1 MTGRERVK
9 AAMKYQPV
17 DKVPL
22 QYMYTPVGFYE
33 HGEKLNDLFERLPG
47 DFAPFTRQPIP
58 ILTAADFDEEGRYHS
73 YMQDEW
79 GTLWEYRIFGIAG
92 IPAEYP
98 IADTKAMG
106 LYLPPK
112 LPAQTQAELTQAKL
126 EMAAHQKMY
135 YGSYYV
141 GSIFERLRQLRP
153 DNEVFADMV
162 LGEPAIELLADRIA
176 EHVSALVTRAIDCG
190 ADAIAF
196 SDDYGMEGSMIISPS
211 LWRSFFG
218 TRLQRI
224 FAPAVKAG
232 LDIIVHSCGQ
242 ITPILEDLRKLG
254 ATAIWPQLP
263 AYNMESFAAICRDLG
278 LAVAIHTDRANV
290 MTKGTPQ
297 EVRDL
302 VKREFE
308 VFSVMD
314 GGAWFYVEV
323 DNGFPF
329 ENIVALIETIALW
342 R

>member
-1 MTGRERVK
+1 MTGRQRVK
-9 AAMKYQPV
+9 AAMNYRPV
-17 DKVPL
+17 DKAPL

-33 HGEKLNDLFERLPG
+33 HGERLNELFKQLPG

-58 ILTAADFDEEGRYHS
+58 VLTANDFDEAGRYHS
-73 YMQDEW
+73 FMRDEW

-98 IADTKAMG
+98 IADTEAMS
-106 LYLPPK
+106 LYLPPP
-112 LPAQTQAELTQAKL
+112 LPTQTDAERAQARH
-126 EMAAHQKMY
+126 EMTTHQKMY

-141 GSIFERLRQLRP
+141 GSLFERLRQLRP

-162 LGEPAIELLADRIA
+162 LGEPAIEILTDRIA
-176 EHVSALVTRAIDCG
+176 EHVSALVARAIDCG

-196 SDDYGMEGSMIISPS
+196 SDDYGMEGSMIISPT

-224 FAPAVKAG
+224 FAPAVEAG

-242 ITPILEDLRKLG
+242 ITPILEDLREIG

-263 AYNMESFAAICRDLG
+263 AYDMMSFAARCRDLR
-278 LAVAIHTDRANV
+278 LAVAVHTDRANI
-290 MTKGTPQ
+290 MTKGTAQ
-297 EVRDL
+297 DVRDL

-308 VFSVMD
+308 TFRMMD

-329 ENIVALIETIALW
+329 ENIEALVETIALW